1 MALLKISKKT
11 RQETPKT
18 GLTGA
23 MRHWMKCR
31 LLSIVETRFY
41 VRELCEGLDIP
52 PGDER
57 QKVRMAL
64 YDFVARGEVTFR
76 VNHKRNRR
84 HYSYNRQWKPAQKG
98 KINRRMFKA
107 MYVSSGFTVTDV
119 QRLTGIE
126 ERNWID
132 KTVRKLI
139 RGGHLQQVG
148 RRLCAHGSGAEKI
161 YRVTDRDNFKTE
173 LMG

>member
-1 MALLKISKKT
+1 MALLKTSKKT
-11 RQETPKT
+11 RRKVPKT
-18 GLTGA
+18 GLTDA

-31 LLSIVETRFY
+31 EGAPGERRFY
-41 VRELCEGLDIP
+41 VRELCKGIGIL

-76 VNHKRNRR
+76 VNRKRNRR
-84 HYSYNRQWKPAQKG
+84 HYLYNRQWKPAQKG
-98 KINRRMFKA
+98 KITKRMFKA